1 MEGTYIS
8 GWTVNLRVDGTR
20 KVYILVAPW
29 LSGSPVDLRI
39 YRTRKVYILLAK
51 CLGSLSVTTKVLS
64 HLDNTCLTTEPP
76 SHSRLIL
83 YQKWSCILQ
92 FSPIY
97 SWEMIL
103 SECET
108 TQHLLRILLV
118 KNFLSKFSARFS
130 VFLTNRYSCYSCKV
144 IETCKYTWH

>member
-83 YQKWSCILQ
+83 FKSGPAFCSLA
-92 FSPIY
+92 P
-97 SWEMIL
+97 
-103 SECET
+103 
-108 TQHLLRILLV
+108 
-118 KNFLSKFSARFS
+118 
-130 VFLTNRYSCYSCKV
+130 
-144 IETCKYTWH
+144 YTVEK